1 MVTNVTFFINLI
13 PDHPIGTGDII
24 LSDYVRHNKGLN
36 ALVRDRSRD
45 GKPFY
50 QDDLFFS
57 GLARSRGALLDNLD
71 PHVEFV
77 YTINKTFY
85 PRKHPC
91 AVFPELPSTNS
102 TTWSGFSM

>member
-50 QDDLFFS
+50 QDDLCFLVVS
-57 GLARSRGALLDNLD
+57 HVVGELSSITLIRTLNL
-71 PHVEFV
+71 
-77 YTINKTFY
+77 YT
-85 PRKHPC
+85 P
-91 AVFPELPSTNS
+91 
-102 TTWSGFSM
+102 